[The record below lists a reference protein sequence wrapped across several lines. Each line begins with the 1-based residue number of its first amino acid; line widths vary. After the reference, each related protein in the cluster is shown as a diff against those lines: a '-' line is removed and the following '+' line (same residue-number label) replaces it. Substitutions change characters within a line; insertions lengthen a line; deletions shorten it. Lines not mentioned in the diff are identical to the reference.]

1 MIREIDLKQK
11 RVERLKILY
20 ETTKHNLEDH
30 YQQTDDLDKRAK
42 QLDRYYKEEEVRF
55 QRAEKEHTELKQ
67 QIFREAQDLF
77 KLR

>member
-1 MIREIDLKQK
+1 MKQK